1 MITVSEMNL
10 NTQYSPTNQS
20 FKALRLLHTPS
31 DLTGKNLI
39 FFPQSLGQPTCLE
52 EISEQQYC

>member
-1 MITVSEMNL
+1 MITVRGINL
-10 NTQYSPTNQS
+10 NKQYSLTNQP

-39 FFPQSLGQPTCLE
+39 FFPQSLGLSQCFE
-52 EISEQQYC
+52 WISEEHHC